1 MNMIITEKLII
12 DKLKARDANEL
23 HLFIM
28 DNAERFRRFFPVTLS
43 SNATVEKSVAYI
55 EVKEKEIQQ
64 KVNFTFAIREIES
77 QKIIGLIII
86 KKIDWTIRIG
96 ELAYCIGSDFEG
108 KGLVTKAVKAISDFA
123 YNELD
128 LKTLQIIAHKT
139 NLGSVKVAQNSS
151 FIWKK
156 TLLNE
161 FTPTNE
167 LPLDMEL
174 YEHTN
179 EK

>member
-1 MNMIITEKLII
+1 MITSENFII
-12 DKLKARDANEL
+12 DKLKATDANEL

-28 DNAERFRRFFPVTLS
+28 DNAERFSRFFPLTLS
-43 SNATVEKSVAYI
+43 SNSTVEKSTAYI
-55 EVKEKEIQQ
+55 EIKEREIQQ
-64 KVNFTFAIREIES
+64 KVNFTFAIREINS
-77 QKIIGLIII
+77 QKIIGLIIL
-86 KKIDWTIRIG
+86 KKIDWTKRIG
-96 ELAYCIGSDFEG
+96 ELAYCIGSNFEG

-139 NLGSVKVAQNSS
+139 NLASVKVAQNSN

-161 FTPTNE
+161 FTPINE
-167 LPLDMEL
+167 APLDMEL
-174 YEHTN
+174 YEYMN